1 VNNAEAKALLR
12 SHLQSYRDRSYA
24 ELAALIGSV
33 QVAQL
38 AGAGGVEYQV
48 EINFAWDDRPDGD
61 IRVMGSID
69 DGGWR
74 AFIPLC
80 EDFIMAPD
88 GTFVGE

>member
-1 VNNAEAKALLR
+1 VDNSEAKALLR
-12 SHLQSYRDRSYA
+12 SHLQSYRDKAYA
-24 ELAALIGSV
+24 ELAALVGSV

-38 AGAGGVEYQV
+38 PGASGDEYQV
-48 EINFAWDDRPDGD
+48 EINFNWDDRPHGD

-80 EDFIMAPD
+80 DSFIVTAD